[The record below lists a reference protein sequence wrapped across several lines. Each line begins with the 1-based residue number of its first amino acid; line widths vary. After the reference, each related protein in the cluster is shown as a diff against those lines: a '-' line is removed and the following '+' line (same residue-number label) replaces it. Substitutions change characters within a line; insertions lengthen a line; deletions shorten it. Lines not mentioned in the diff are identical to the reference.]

1 MTTIASKTSSNFSL
15 QDRDFKDYNNLN
27 QESGRV
33 ERLVFERLVII
44 TAWLQF
50 WKLSNCFCNW
60 YLTSCIFY
68 IHRWINTT

>member
-44 TAWLQF
+44 TA
-50 WKLSNCFCNW
+50 
-60 YLTSCIFY
+60 
-68 IHRWINTT
+68 